1 MQGHPVSLHPVV
13 KGDDLSLGI
22 TQARVGPNHNL
33 GVLVPIAVQVGIGP
47 GNPRAPCLDD
57 SRDQEVL
64 ELPALLAA
72 SPHMPA
78 ETVGSDRLG
87 RGPAAAW
94 KGSAAPAGVLSADD
108 RTAADINWNSPKFR
122 TSWGRA
128 AAWLQRDNPIRL
140 GVVAIFWQGGEKH
153 FLSGIQPRRDQCLG
167 VIEVLHPDWTLVIGP
182 VPGNNMDERVPISPW
197 LRLNRLP

>member
-22 TQARVGPNHNL
+22 RQARVGPNHNL

-87 RGPAAAW
+87 RVSSSVEGIGCTRRCPIARQPDSSRYQLEFPEIPDVVGTCRRLAAARQ
-94 KGSAAPAGVLSADD
+94 SNPA
-108 RTAADINWNSPKFR
+108 RCC
-122 TSWGRA
+122 
-128 AAWLQRDNPIRL
+128 RD
-140 GVVAIFWQGGEKH
+140 
-153 FLSGIQPRRDQCLG
+153 FLARR
-167 VIEVLHPDWTLVIGP
+167 
-182 VPGNNMDERVPISPW
+182 
-197 LRLNRLP
+197 

>member
-47 GNPRAPCLDD
+47 GNPCAPRLDD

-87 RGPAAAW
+87 RVSSSVEGIGCTRRCPIARQPDSSRYQLEFPEIPDVVGTCRRLAAARQ
-94 KGSAAPAGVLSADD
+94 SNPA
-108 RTAADINWNSPKFR
+108 RCC
-122 TSWGRA
+122 
-128 AAWLQRDNPIRL
+128 RD
-140 GVVAIFWQGGEKH
+140 
-153 FLSGIQPRRDQCLG
+153 FLARR
-167 VIEVLHPDWTLVIGP
+167 
-182 VPGNNMDERVPISPW
+182 
-197 LRLNRLP
+197 